1 MQCKNIVRTILCQKQ
16 ADEEAP
22 DVPELRE
29 FIKAQQDKHS
39 ELGSDL
45 STGSKRSQ
53 KKKKKTKKKKKK
65 RKGSSKDG
73 ASVEGS
79 DIGSDLSASSA
90 GGSKL
95 SGDDVSDVDGHS
107 NLEPI
112 QEENEETKD
121 PEVRGGIPRKVE
133 VDPMPMENQDEILQN
148 FISKLKAGQFKVK
161 KHGRAGKPKGRTLKL
176 SDDEQTLYW
185 LPNKMLF
192 FKRKRRTVSPHHT
205 EYHRGGSAQEID
217 RQNPRFLGTPVLRRS
232 CEPAAAARSLSIIWD
247 HRTLDLEFQS
257 EEACTEFLNGMRMLV
272 TKSSAAAQ
280 M

>member
-1 MQCKNIVRTILCQKQ
+1 M
-16 ADEEAP
+16 
-22 DVPELRE
+22 
-29 FIKAQQDKHS
+29 
-39 ELGSDL
+39 
-45 STGSKRSQ
+45 
-53 KKKKKTKKKKKK
+53 
-65 RKGSSKDG
+65 
-73 ASVEGS
+73 EGS

-192 FKRKRRTVSPHHT
+192 SKENDVRYHHT
-205 EYHRGGSAQEID
+205 ILNITEVRSAQEID